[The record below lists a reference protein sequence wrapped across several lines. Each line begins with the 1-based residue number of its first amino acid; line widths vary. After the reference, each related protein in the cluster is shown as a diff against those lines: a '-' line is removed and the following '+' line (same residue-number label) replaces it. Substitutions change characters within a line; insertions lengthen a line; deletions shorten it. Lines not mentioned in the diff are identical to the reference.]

1 MPRWAYNNKCKR
13 EVRNNKNGGNK
24 MKIRINETQEL
35 KELNAIDDNG
45 IEWTQDLVAGR
56 NIECYDE
63 DGIPTMTLENFDWW
77 ADYIA
82 TSEADEAAVEELAE
96 ELDMDSQ
103 EIWERIN
110 RNMGCDLDEEHWVIQ
125 NVLGEIREEQ
135 Q

>member
-1 MPRWAYNNKCKR
+1 
-13 EVRNNKNGGNK
+13 
-24 MKIRINETQEL
+24 MKIRIEETQEL
-35 KELNAIDDNG
+35 KELIATGNNG
-45 IEWTQDLVAGR
+45 IEWTQDLIAGR
-56 NIECYDE
+56 NIESYDE

-110 RNMGCDLDEEHWVIQ
+110 KNMGCDMDEEHWVIQ
-125 NVLGEIREEQ
+125 SILAQIREEN
-135 Q
+135 